1 MSMTFWRYRRPFKL
15 DGIPCEVRI
24 FVRGDGMYSSLIVGG
39 AVLAEDKTPLGGP
52 EAIRNHRLAAT
63 LPDGRIVEAEMGYV
77 GWWTVGIAV
86 RLDGRLVHESHKG
99 RRIAYPEKAAR
110 MAARASESGAPEGMD
125 FGQIKRNRVP
135 IMVDILLGLLF
146 FAVAKLTDL
155 PTAAIVG
162 AGAGLA
168 LIVAQRFV
176 KVDLIGGLALFGIVM
191 LLASAALAIA
201 FQDDWAVKMRST
213 IIGLF
218 GAACFLGD
226 GLLGG
231 NRLGRGLARYL
242 PYTDLDPARLALGM
256 GLIGL
261 VMAGLNYV
269 VAALASTDIWL
280 FYSTFL
286 DIFLIMAMAIAVFSF
301 ARGRI
306 LPRGYK
312 PPPAKAS

>member
-1 MSMTFWRYRRPFKL
+1 VSMTFWRYRRPFSL
-15 DGIPCEVRI
+15 DGIPSEVRVA
-24 FVRGDGMYSSLIVGG
+24 VRGDGMHSSLIVGG
-39 AVLAEDKTPLGGP
+39 AVLAEDRTPLGGP
-52 EAIRNHRLAAT
+52 EAIRNHCLAAS
-63 LPDGRIVEAEMGYV
+63 LPDGRMVEAEMGYV

-86 RLDGRLVHESHKG
+86 RLDGRLVHESHKE
-99 RRIAYPEKAAR
+99 RRLAYPEKAAR
-110 MAARASESGAPEGMD
+110 MTARASASGAPEGFD

-146 FAVAKLTDL
+146 FAVAKFTDL

-213 IIGLF
+213 ILGLF

-242 PYTDLDPARLALGM
+242 PYTDLDPGRLALGM
-256 GLIGL
+256 GLLGL
-261 VMAGLNYV
+261 LMAGLNYV
-269 VAALASTDIWL
+269 VAALASTDVWL
-280 FYSTFL
+280 FYTTFV
-286 DIFLIMAMAIAVFSF
+286 DFFLVMVMILAVFAY
-301 ARGRI
+301 ARGRL
-306 LPRGYK
+306 LPRGYRR
-312 PPPAKAS
+312 PAA